1 MAQPLTDVDLLSSVV
16 DPTWPRAPVVPTDRA
31 PVGKQSRLPRAGSP
45 DFDLLEA
52 EVEER
57 RTRWDAGVSRLLAI
71 MSLVAAFIVI
81 IAWDEVGRAAAQAL
95 LLLVMI
101 AGLYFTIHWRLL
113 VGGRPAAHLRWLNAT
128 VEGLLPTLAILII
141 ARLRGPEWAL
151 ALPVFMAY
159 LILIAASGARLRPR
173 LCLYTGAVAVFGYL
187 ALYYVVLAPALAES
201 SIVTPSSASWVV
213 WQRVIGLAVCAG
225 LVAHAA
231 VKIRDLAMS
240 VGAEMWHRRV
250 LEREFQRYVSHG
262 VANVILNGNNA
273 AERRDVTVLF
283 CDLRD
288 FTSLCEQQPP
298 EEVVDLLNCFYER
311 ACQIVQKHGGTVNK
325 FLGDGLLALFGA
337 PNDLPNHVSAAAE
350 AAHEIMYAADEL
362 KADGGIWRHLDIGI
376 GLDSGPVVMGDVG
389 ASSRAEYTAIGTTV
403 NRAAR
408 LQGLSREAHRRIVL
422 SQDTA
427 RRLGPRANVVG
438 MGSVKLKG
446 LSAPVEVYAFRHS

>member
-1 MAQPLTDVDLLSSVV
+1 VAHPLTDVDLLSSVV
-16 DPTWPRAPVVPTDRA
+16 EPTWPRAAVVPEDSEA
-31 PVGKQSRLPRAGSP
+31 GGKQRLPRAGSP

-71 MSLVAAFIVI
+71 MSLVAAFVVIV
-81 IAWDEVGRAAAQAL
+81 AWDEVGRTAAQAL
-95 LLLVMI
+95 LLLTMI

-113 VGGRPAAHLRWLNAT
+113 LGGQPSAQMRWFNST

-141 ARLRGPEWAL
+141 ARFRGPEWAL

-159 LILIAASGARLRPR
+159 VVLIAASGARLRPKM
-173 LCLYTGAVAVFGYL
+173 CLYTGAVAVLGYL
-187 ALYYVVLAPALAES
+187 ALYYVVLVPALAQS
-201 SIVTPSSASWVV
+201 SITTPSSADWVV
-213 WQRVIGLAVCAG
+213 WQRALMLAVCSG
-225 LVAHAA
+225 LVAYAA
-231 VKIRDLAMS
+231 VQIRDLAMS

-262 VANVILNGNNA
+262 VANAILSGNNA

-288 FTSLCEQQPP
+288 FTALCEQQPP
-298 EEVVDLLNCFYER
+298 EQVVALLNSFYER
-311 ACQIVQKHGGTVNK
+311 ACQIVQAHGGTVNK

-337 PNDLPNHVSAAAE
+337 PNDLPNHVSAGAQ

-362 KADGGIWRHLDIGI
+362 KAEGGIWQHLDIGI